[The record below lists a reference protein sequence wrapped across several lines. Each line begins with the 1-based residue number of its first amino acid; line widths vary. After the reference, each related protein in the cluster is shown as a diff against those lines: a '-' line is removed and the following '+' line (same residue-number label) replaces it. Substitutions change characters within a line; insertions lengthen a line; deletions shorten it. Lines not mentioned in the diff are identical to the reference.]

1 MRHCKDMEN
10 ENCEYNTSSDRALGE
25 SHKIIWK
32 MDKKARVIPDSEM
45 MQQPCLLETARILR
59 KVLI

>member
-1 MRHCKDMEN
+1 
-10 ENCEYNTSSDRALGE
+10 
-25 SHKIIWK
+25 